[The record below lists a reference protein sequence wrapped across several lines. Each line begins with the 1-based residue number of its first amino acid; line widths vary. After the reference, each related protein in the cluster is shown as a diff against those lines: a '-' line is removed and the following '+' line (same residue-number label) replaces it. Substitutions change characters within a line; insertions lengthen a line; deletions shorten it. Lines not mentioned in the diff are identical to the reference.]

1 MNKAKMNTLM
11 LSSIED
17 KIHNRFTTE
26 ELERLLSIIQVELRE
41 RDNFSIWTSLG
52 VSPENITGNFS
63 LERVSPD
70 SLLHG
75 RTNALEGIR

>member
-52 VSPENITGNFS
+52 VSPEDITGNFS
-63 LERVSPD
+63 LER
-70 SLLHG
+70 LHG
-75 RTNALEGIR
+75 RTNALAGIE

>member
-17 KIHNRFTTE
+17 KVRNRFTTE

-52 VSPENITGNFS
+52 VAPENITGNFS
-63 LERVSPD
+63 LER
-70 SLLHG
+70 LHG
-75 RTNALEGIR
+75 RTNALEGIK